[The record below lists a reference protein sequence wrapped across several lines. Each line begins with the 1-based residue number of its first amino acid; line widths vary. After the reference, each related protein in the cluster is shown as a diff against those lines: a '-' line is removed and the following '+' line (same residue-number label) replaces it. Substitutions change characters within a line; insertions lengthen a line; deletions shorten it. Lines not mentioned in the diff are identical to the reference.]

1 MVSYYNDGGNDDN
14 EPQIQNPKGEIWA
27 VSGPI
32 LDMDGLVLDSQW
44 PTPKSF
50 FIPIILYFVR
60 HQSKDSGC
68 EMSHTHTHTRT
79 SVTNNSENTKV

>member
-1 MVSYYNDGGNDDN
+1 MLVMVSYYNDEGNDDDN

-44 PTPKSF
+44 PTPKRFSYPNNPLF
-50 FIPIILYFVR
+50 CKASEQRQWLWDVSYTY
-60 HQSKDSGC
+60 
-68 EMSHTHTHTRT
+68 THTH
-79 SVTNNSENTKV
+79 KCY

>member
-1 MVSYYNDGGNDDN
+1 MLVMVSYCNDGGNDDDN
-14 EPQIQNPKGEIWA
+14 EPQIQNPKER
-27 VSGPI
+27 SELFLEPI

-79 SVTNNSENTKV
+79 SVTNNN